1 MALLL
6 ASEQCGYVTGTAI
19 NVDGGRSPVV

>member
-1 MALLL
+1 MACFL
-6 ASEQCGYVTGTAI
+6 ASDQGSFITGTAI